1 MIFGFDAF
9 AELPFAAILV
19 NGTASVTGVEATVAV
34 GTVTASGGT
43 ILNGNAYPTGVQ
55 ATSAVGTVTASG
67 DASNN
72 LTGVQSTGAV
82 GTITVTG
89 DAQAN
94 LTGVQSTG
102 SVGSITAF
110 GGASTTIIGVQGTGQ
125 VGTTTTNGDAQ
136 TNLTGVQATGAV
148 GTVTASGGGAQAGN
162 AYPPGVEAIGS
173 IGNVTANGGGY
184 PVWPNGGLGYPFIIE
199 PDRIIPA
206 RHATAN
212 VKPAYILSKVGKV
225 SAHGTIHINANVS
238 VQAILHEIKIN
249 SMSARGIQNPTD
261 EEWIDLFM
269 MD

>member
-1 MIFGFDAF
+1 MFGYTSF
-9 AELPFAAILV
+9 AEFPFSAIPV
-19 NGTASVTGVEATVAV
+19 DGTANVAGVESTGAV
-34 GTVTASGGT
+34 GTVTASGGSV
-43 ILNGNAYPTGVQ
+43 LNGDAYPTGVQ
-55 ATSAVGTVTASG
+55 ATSSVGIVTAFG

-72 LTGVQSTGAV
+72 LTGVQSTG
-82 GTITVTG
+82 
-89 DAQAN
+89 
-94 LTGVQSTG
+94 
-102 SVGSITAF
+102 
-110 GGASTTIIGVQGTGQ
+110 Q
-125 VGTTTTNGDAQ
+125 VGTTTANGDGQ

-148 GTVTASGGGAQAGN
+148 GTVTANGGGVQNGD
-162 AYPPGVEAIGS
+162 AYPTGVEAIGS
-173 IGNVTANGGGY
+173 VGNVTADGGGY

-212 VKPAYILSKVGKV
+212 VKSVFAMCKVGKV
-225 SAHGTIHINANVS
+225 FAHGTIHINANVS